1 MSIFLEITQLENGDI
16 VLREADDEATEELE
30 GLEPE
35 QVVLGAEAQR
45 DSQPESE
52 QKEASRALNVQDKG
66 KARHGSTARSREPLV
81 RISFS
86 PEVRDMLGG
95 DLVGVAEAMI
105 DAATDYLGGETI
117 EVDAEEVELESTP
130 PAPVIH

>member
-16 VLREADDEATEELE
+16 VLREADDETAEPLESLVPHQDALAT
-30 GLEPE
+30 
-35 QVVLGAEAQR
+35 
-45 DSQPESE
+45 
-52 QKEASRALNVQDKG
+52 EASRAEPTDSNQEDTDLAITAQG
-66 KARHGSTARSREPLV
+66 RAEHGSTARSREPLV

-86 PEVRDMLGG
+86 HEVRDMLGD

-117 EVDAEEVELESTP
+117 EVDAEEMERESTP

>member
-16 VLREADDEATEELE
+16 VLREAEEESVEQLGTDQKDTATGPAEYSVSNTPSP
-30 GLEPE
+30 G
-35 QVVLGAEAQR
+35 EAQ
-45 DSQPESE
+45 
-52 QKEASRALNVQDKG
+52 
-66 KARHGSTARSREPLV
+66 HGSTARSRDPLV

-86 PEVRDMLGG
+86 DEVRDMLGD

-105 DAATDYLGGETI
+105 DAATDYLGGESI
-117 EVDAEEVELESTP
+117 EVDGEEMEREASP

>member
-16 VLREADDEATEELE
+16 VLREAEEE
-30 GLEPE
+30 SAE
-35 QVVLGAEAQR
+35 QLEAQLQMEGT
-45 DSQPESE
+45 DEKDTAANLADISLNSAQNLSE
-52 QKEASRALNVQDKG
+52 AQ
-66 KARHGSTARSREPLV
+66 HGSTAGSRDPLV

-117 EVDAEEVELESTP
+117 EVDADEIEREASP

>member
-16 VLREADDEATEELE
+16 VLREAGNEADSIDEQLADRRPPAGEHA
-30 GLEPE
+30 P
-35 QVVLGAEAQR
+35 
-45 DSQPESE
+45 D
-52 QKEASRALNVQDKG
+52 
-66 KARHGSTARSREPLV
+66 PLV

-86 PEVRDMLGG
+86 DEVKDMLGG

-105 DAATDYLGGETI
+105 DAATDFLGEETI
-117 EVDAEEVELESTP
+117 DNGFDTEIDNEVEAERMP

>member
-16 VLREADDEATEELE
+16 VLREAEDDRPEVKAITVSSTDTVRTE
-30 GLEPE
+30 P
-35 QVVLGAEAQR
+35 Q
-45 DSQPESE
+45 
-52 QKEASRALNVQDKG
+52 
-66 KARHGSTARSREPLV
+66 HGSTAAARDPLV

-86 PEVRDMLGG
+86 NEVRDMLGG

-105 DAATDYLGGETI
+105 DAATDYLGGES
-117 EVDAEEVELESTP
+117 VEVEGDEAGLDVLS

>member
-16 VLREADDEATEELE
+16 VLREAEDDNEDQTDRSRLRR
-30 GLEPE
+30 
-35 QVVLGAEAQR
+35 GAE
-45 DSQPESE
+45 
-52 QKEASRALNVQDKG
+52 K
-66 KARHGSTARSREPLV
+66 HGSTAKRLQPLV

-86 PEVRDMLGG
+86 DEVRDMLGG

-105 DAATDYLGGETI
+105 DAATDCLGGETL
-117 EVDAEEVELESTP
+117 EVEAEEADADRLQ

>member
-16 VLREADDEATEELE
+16 VLREADDDAAEQLEVQESVAMDAEA
-30 GLEPE
+30 
-35 QVVLGAEAQR
+35 GAESESDDLSVTDRKSA
-45 DSQPESE
+45 SQ
-52 QKEASRALNVQDKG
+52 ALNARR
-66 KARHGSTARSREPLV
+66 KARHGSTARLSEPLV

-105 DAATDYLGGETI
+105 DAATDYLGGETM
-117 EVDAEEVELESTP
+117 EMDAEELELESAP
-130 PAPVIH
+130 SSPVIH

>member
-16 VLREADDEATEELE
+16 VLREADEETAEQLDGLESQQEIRSGEQPATERKDTSHALTNR
-30 GLEPE
+30 GP
-35 QVVLGAEAQR
+35 AEA
-45 DSQPESE
+45 
-52 QKEASRALNVQDKG
+52 K
-66 KARHGSTARSREPLV
+66 HGTTARSREPLV

-86 PEVRDMLGG
+86 HEVRDMLGG

-117 EVDAEEVELESTP
+117 EMDADEMELESAP
-130 PAPVIH
+130 SAPVIH

>member
-16 VLREADDEATEELE
+16 VLREADEETTEQLE

-35 QVVLGAEAQR
+35 QVVIGAGAPGGR
-45 DSQPESE
+45 QPGSE
-52 QKEASRALNVQDKG
+52 QKDNATALSTPNKG
-66 KARHGSTARSREPLV
+66 TARHGSTARSREPLV

-86 PEVRDMLGG
+86 NEVRDMLGG

-105 DAATDYLGGETI
+105 DAATDYLGGYLI
-117 EVDAEEVELESTP
+117 ILKPQQNHLVLKNMMLRF
-130 PAPVIH
+130 

>member
-16 VLREADDEATEELE
+16 VLREAEDDAVEQLEELAPDRE
-30 GLEPE
+30 ALGDIAASTEPPD
-35 QVVLGAEAQR
+35 LAQK
-45 DSQPESE
+45 DT
-52 QKEASRALNVQDKG
+52 ALPPTPHG
-66 KARHGSTARSREPLV
+66 KAMHGATALSREPLV

-86 PEVRDMLGG
+86 PEVRDMLGD

-105 DAATDYLGGETI
+105 DAATDYLGGETV
-117 EVDAEEVELESTP
+117 ELDAEEIGRESTP

>member
-1 MSIFLEITQLENGDI
+1 MSIFLEITQLENGDR
-16 VLREADDEATEELE
+16 VLREADEETAE
-30 GLEPE
+30 KLEPQQQE
-35 QVVLGAEAQR
+35 VLGAG
-45 DSQPESE
+45 PTE
-52 QKEASRALNVQDKG
+52 QAREEDHLASPVQANVQ
-66 KARHGSTARSREPLV
+66 HGSTARTREPLV

-86 PEVRDMLGG
+86 TEVRDMLGE

-117 EVDAEEVELESTP
+117 EMDADELERETP

>member
-16 VLREADDEATEELE
+16 VLREADDEAAEKLE
-30 GLEPE
+30 AGEQEQGLI
-35 QVVLGAEAQR
+35 GATSADQR
-45 DSQPESE
+45 ESD
-52 QKEASRALNVQDKG
+52 QKDISRP
-66 KARHGSTARSREPLV
+66 ARHGSTARVREPLV

-86 PEVRDMLGG
+86 EEVRDMLG
-95 DLVGVAEAMI
+95 DDMVGVAEAMI

-117 EVDAEEVELESTP
+117 DVDAEELEINPSP

>member
-16 VLREADDEATEELE
+16 VLREADEETAEQLDSRQEVRGAGETDEPREE
-30 GLEPE
+30 E
-35 QVVLGAEAQR
+35 QLTNLGQ
-45 DSQPESE
+45 
-52 QKEASRALNVQDKG
+52 ASVQ
-66 KARHGSTARSREPLV
+66 HGTTARSRDPLV

-86 PEVRDMLGG
+86 PEVRNMLGD

-117 EVDAEEVELESTP
+117 EMDADDLERETP

>member
-16 VLREADDEATEELE
+16 VLREADNETAEQLE
-30 GLEPE
+30 GVEPKQ
-35 QVVLGAEAQR
+35 QVIGAEAVAA
-45 DSQPESE
+45 DGSE
-52 QKEASRALNVQDKG
+52 QKDTLTV
-66 KARHGSTARSREPLV
+66 RHGSTARVSEPLV

-86 PEVRDMLGG
+86 AEVRDMLGG

-117 EVDAEEVELESTP
+117 DMDADEMELEP
-130 PAPVIH
+130 CPGAPVIH

>member
-16 VLREADDEATEELE
+16 VLREADDETAERLEGIEPEQQVIGAEAVAAE
-30 GLEPE
+30 GLE
-35 QVVLGAEAQR
+35 QK
-45 DSQPESE
+45 DSLT
-52 QKEASRALNVQDKG
+52 AH
-66 KARHGSTARSREPLV
+66 HGSTARVREPLV

-86 PEVRDMLGG
+86 PEVRDMLGS

-117 EVDAEEVELESTP
+117 EMDADEVEFESSP
-130 PAPVIH
+130 GAPVIH